1 MQIVLIISV
10 KIEQPTAV
18 RSSNL
23 MLNSEQRK
31 SKTGDLG
38 ERLVA
43 RYFRQQGFQVEE
55 SLDLFDRKKDMII
68 DQNQSCE
75 VKTQQLWH
83 LQKAFTIRESQLKK
97 CSNVDKLIFV
107 ETPSKYNQNRVFLYE
122 FPKDKRQTRL
132 MKTKDDRLMYLFPI
146 SNAIL
151 LETIDDPLIC
161 EQFNN
166 YTLSTWS

>member
-1 MQIVLIISV
+1 
-10 KIEQPTAV
+10 
-18 RSSNL
+18 
-23 MLNSEQRK
+23 MLDSEQRK

-43 RYFRQQGFQVEE
+43 RYFRQLGFQVEE
-55 SLDLFDRKKDMII
+55 SLDLFDRKKDMVI
-68 DQNQSCE
+68 DHKYTCE

-83 LQKAFTIRESQLKK
+83 LQKAFTVRESQLKK
-97 CSNVDKLIFV
+97 CNEVDKLIFV
-107 ETPSKYNQNRVFLYE
+107 ETPSKYNKNRVFLYE
-122 FPKDKRQTRL
+122 FVKDKRQTRS
-132 MKTKDDRLMYLFPI
+132 MKTRDGRLMYLYPI
-146 SNAIL
+146 SNAII